1 MTNTI
6 ALIANQTN
14 IVNKDPASRECYCGY
29 QTNIANKVSP
39 SMSVKD
45 AYRIMKLTSLTSQV
59 CLRKQSEFRLSLAAS
74 LIVVSIFT

>member
-14 IVNKDPASRECYCGY
+14 IVNKDPASRERYCSY

-45 AYRIMKLTSLTSQV
+45 AYRIMKLTCLTSQV
-59 CLRKQSEFRLSLAAS
+59 GLRKQSEFRLSLAAS